1 MNKRYLLKVRSA
13 YNGADS
19 TAPDF
24 LCQTFDISQRKTSAI
39 ANKTDYTSHGKRKA
53 TAGDPIREASEIM
66 AAKQYFLTHGK
77 SERIRLRNHM
87 IFVLGISIGVRGCD
101 LLNLRIRDV
110 LNPNGSIK
118 EHIVLYERK
127 TGKHNDPCLN
137 SSSQEAIL
145 MYLDSLQ
152 GNFSMDDYLI
162 CSERGSKMDE
172 SQLYRVINQLQ
183 TKLGLPYHMSAH
195 SLRKTF
201 AYWNIKLHPN
211 DTKALITLQG
221 MLNHDSPATT
231 LRYCGITKDDED
243 VFYRDIDKLFS

>member
-1 MNKRYLLKVRSA
+1 MKRYRIKARGFYS
-13 YNGADS
+13 GADA

-24 LCQTFDISQRKTSAI
+24 LCQTFDIGHRKTSGL

-53 TAGDPIREASEIM
+53 SAGDPIREASEIL
-66 AAKQYFLTHGK
+66 AAKNYFLTHGK
-77 SERIRLRNHM
+77 SERIRMRNHM

-101 LLNLRIRDV
+101 LLSLRIRDV
-110 LNPNGSIK
+110 LNPNGSVK
-118 EHIVLYERK
+118 EHIILYERK

-137 SSSQEAIL
+137 HSSQEAIM
-145 MYLDSLQ
+145 MYLDSLN
-152 GNFSMDDYLI
+152 GCFTMDDYLI
-162 CSERGSKMDE
+162 CSERGGKMDE

-201 AYWNIKLHPN
+201 AYWNIKLHPH

-243 VFYRDIDKLFS
+243 VFYRDIDKIFG

>member
-1 MNKRYLLKVRSA
+1 MSKRYRIARRIYS
-13 YNGADS
+13 GADT

-24 LCQTFDISQRKTSAI
+24 LCQTFDITQRKISGLT
-39 ANKTDYTSHGKRKA
+39 NKTDYTSHGKHKA
-53 TAGDPIREASEIM
+53 TAGDPIRTAEEIL
-66 AAKQYFLTHGK
+66 AAKNYYLKNGK
-77 SERIRLRNHM
+77 TERIRMRNHM

-101 LLNLRIRDV
+101 LLNLKIRDV
-110 LNPNGSIK
+110 LNPNGTIK
-118 EHIVLYERK
+118 QHIVIYERK

-145 MYLDSLQ
+145 MYLDSLHD
-152 GNFSMDDYLI
+152 NFTMDDYLI
-162 CSERGSKMDE
+162 CSERGGKMDE
-172 SQLYRVINQLQ
+172 SQLYRVISQLQ

-201 AYWNIKLHPN
+201 AYWNIKLHPH

-243 VFYRDIDKLFS
+243 VFYRDIDQLFG